1 MGRGRDF
8 REPRKRGFD
17 NDFPPPDR
25 GPSDYRPAPSF
36 ESRPPRAPAGPEVE
50 AIVKWFRADKG
61 FGFVEMSDGSGEAF
75 LHIRPVEAAGH
86 SALEPGTKLT
96 IRVGQGQKGPQ
107 VTEVLAVDTS
117 TAQPAA
123 PRGGGFGGGGGGFGG
138 GGGGAPGGGFRGPP
152 RDRGFGGGGGGAGG
166 GFDRGHDRPTEP
178 GEELEGQVKWYNAEK
193 GFGFI
198 AVDGGGKD
206 VFVHRSVLMRAG
218 LEDLPEGQRVMMTVV
233 QGRKGP
239 EAQALQILR

>member
-1 MGRGRDF
+1 
-8 REPRKRGFD
+8 
-17 NDFPPPDR
+17 
-25 GPSDYRPAPSF
+25 
-36 ESRPPRAPAGPEVE
+36 VE

-123 PRGGGFGGGGGGFGG
+123 PRGGGFGG
-138 GGGGAPGGGFRGPP
+138 APGGGFRGPP
-152 RDRGFGGGGGGAGG
+152 RDRGFGGGGGGG
-166 GFDRGHDRPTEP
+166 GFDRGYDRPTEP

>member
-8 REPRKRGFD
+8 RDQRGKRGFD
-17 NDFPPPDR
+17 NDFPPMDR
-25 GPSDYRPAPSF
+25 GPSDFRPAPSY

-86 SALEPGTKLT
+86 STLDPGTKLT

-123 PRGGGFGGGGGGFGG
+123 PRFGGGGPGGPG
-138 GGGGAPGGGFRGPP
+138 GGGFRGPP
-152 RDRGFGGGGGGAGG
+152 RDRFGGPGGGGGG
-166 GFDRGHDRPTEP
+166 FDRPMEP
-178 GEELEGQVKWYNAEK
+178 GEELEGSVKWYNPEK

-206 VFVHRSVLMRAG
+206 VFVHRSVLLRAG
-218 LEDLPEGQRVMMTVV
+218 LESLPEGQRVAMTVV